1 MMKVQ
6 EISYNERFKR
16 DWIDLVITR
25 LGLDR
30 SKYESFLSDVFD
42 NHNMNTTNYVY
53 NDFTHSTMKIDS
65 KKFWYETPNDVIYNE
80 NGVMMW
86 KTKKKESLVKIIL
99 AQNINVR
106 QVFKKLKNKADSVG
120 DKINFDK
127 YKTFES
133 LCKLMI
139 NGYYGL
145 SGYIAGS
152 FYELSCADS
161 TTTGARNIIAV
172 ASLTNELLGKGF
184 RNYTVSAHM
193 RIIEAAE
200 NDYNKIQGKY
210 TLPTVTVDQVLR
222 HMLGQYYD
230 GYYMKTMLTQK
241 LESLPSELLSYL
253 YIKNNFTEF
262 CKVPEVKAE
271 LEKGISYLVK
281 DNCITIDDATGAKW
295 INPYKHDGV
304 KDSVKV
310 LGEMITELAFGFH
323 YYEGDYVNQ
332 VYQPTMVDIVSNI
345 KRRKIGGMDTD
356 SNITVLQ
363 QEKEFML
370 DYFKDIIGDKVN
382 DEEFTECSLV
392 LFITTMYL
400 ACIKRGLLEYT
411 LAIGIDEQLSKEYID
426 LECEMVMRNMQL
438 TVNKK
443 NYVFTTEEKDY
454 AIKKSTGVRG
464 LKFIKSDSNSSMSS
478 MVEEDVFGKI
488 LVDQSKLN
496 YGELVMGIHKNTESV
511 INMLKTPEFITE
523 KKTVLKI
530 ADTTDIRFGDNRYK
544 ACRLWNKLYPDQEIE
559 LPGSFGMIRLSITKE
574 TLEDMATRRPA
585 VYKIFRDH
593 AEEMFKFKV
602 INAMITKLDKIYDED
617 NKDHY
622 KVIKIIKG
630 SSDEC
635 KTIIK
640 TICRMVYHKYKKD
653 QFHEGLYE
661 TVWNKVMNNN
671 LSKQDLAVIK
681 SVLGIGVKFN
691 ESIHIAKNIDRL
703 AVPLDINSVPE
714 FISDNDYGILNIEIA
729 SEYEMLLSPL
739 INTMS
744 IAVPKTKTKKSVIT
758 SMLQTF

>member
-1 MMKVQ
+1 MNDQV
-6 EISYNERFKR
+6 SYNERFKK
-16 DWIDLVITR
+16 DWIDLVVNR
-25 LGLDR
+25 LGLER
-30 SKYESFLSDVFD
+30 GKYEDFLSKTFD
-42 NHNMNTTNYVY
+42 DYNIETNTQIY
-53 NDFTHSTMKIDS
+53 NSFTHDTTSVDS
-65 KKFWYETPNDVIYNE
+65 KKFWYESPKDVIYGE

-86 KTKKKESLVKIIL
+86 KTEKKESLVKVIL
-99 AQNINVR
+99 SQNINVR

-120 DKINFDK
+120 DKVNFDK

-145 SGYIAGS
+145 SGYIAGA
-152 FYELSCADS
+152 FFLLDAADLC
-161 TTTGARNIIAV
+161 TTGARNIIAV

-184 RNYTVSAHM
+184 RNYSISAHM

-200 NDYNKIQGKY
+200 EEYPKIQGKY
-210 TLPTVTVDQVLR
+210 TLPKVTTDQVLR

-230 GYYMKTMLTQK
+230 NYYMKTMLTHK
-241 LESLPSELLSYL
+241 LESLSPEIHSFL

-262 CKVPEVKAE
+262 CKVPEVKVE
-271 LEKGISYLVK
+271 LEKAIGYLIK
-281 DNCITIDDATGAKW
+281 DNCIDIDESTGAKW
-295 INPYKHDGV
+295 INPYKHSGV

-370 DYFKDIIGDKVN
+370 DYFKDIIGDKKD
-382 DEEFTECSLV
+382 DEEFRECSLV

-411 LAIGIDEQLSKEYID
+411 LAIGIDEQLSREYID

-454 AIKKSTGVRG
+454 AIKKSNGIRG

-488 LVDQSKLN
+488 LIDQDKLN
-496 YGELVMGIHKNTESV
+496 YGDLVMGIHKNTQSV
-511 INMLKTPEFITE
+511 IDMLKTPEFITE

-544 ACRLWNKLYPDQEIE
+544 ACRLWNKLFPDQEIE
-559 LPGSFGMIRLSITKE
+559 LPGSFGMIRLNVNKD
-574 TLEDMATRRPA
+574 TLDLMRIKRPE
-585 VYKIFRDH
+585 VYKVFRDH
-593 AEEMFKFKV
+593 AEEMFKFKI
-602 INAMITKLDKIYDED
+602 INAMISKLDKIYDED
-617 NKDHY
+617 HKDHY
-622 KVIKIIKG
+622 KTIKLIR
-630 SSDEC
+630 SSSNEC

-640 TICRMVYHKYKKD
+640 TICKMVYHKYKKD

-671 LSKQDLAVIK
+671 LSKQDLSVIK
-681 SVLGIGVKFN
+681 TVLGIGVKFN
-691 ESIHIAKNIDRL
+691 EAIHIPKNIDRL
-703 AVPLDINSVPE
+703 AVPLDINSVPP
-714 FISDNDYGILNIEIA
+714 FISDNDYGILDVEIA

-744 IAVPKTKTKKSVIT
+744 ISVPKTKTKKCVMT
-758 SMLQTF
+758 SMLQVF

>member
-1 MMKVQ
+1 M
-6 EISYNERFKR
+6 
-16 DWIDLVITR
+16 
-25 LGLDR
+25 
-30 SKYESFLSDVFD
+30 
-42 NHNMNTTNYVY
+42 
-53 NDFTHSTMKIDS
+53 
-65 KKFWYETPNDVIYNE
+65 
-80 NGVMMW
+80 
-86 KTKKKESLVKIIL
+86 
-99 AQNINVR
+99 
-106 QVFKKLKNKADSVG
+106 
-120 DKINFDK
+120 
-127 YKTFES
+127 
-133 LCKLMI
+133 
-139 NGYYGL
+139 
-145 SGYIAGS
+145 
-152 FYELSCADS
+152 
-161 TTTGARNIIAV
+161 
-172 ASLTNELLGKGF
+172 
-184 RNYTVSAHM
+184 
-193 RIIEAAE
+193 
-200 NDYNKIQGKY
+200 
-210 TLPTVTVDQVLR
+210 
-222 HMLGQYYD
+222 
-230 GYYMKTMLTQK
+230 
-241 LESLPSELLSYL
+241 
-253 YIKNNFTEF
+253 
-262 CKVPEVKAE
+262 
-271 LEKGISYLVK
+271 
-281 DNCITIDDATGAKW
+281 
-295 INPYKHDGV
+295 
-304 KDSVKV
+304 
-310 LGEMITELAFGFH
+310 
-323 YYEGDYVNQ
+323 
-332 VYQPTMVDIVSNI
+332 
-345 KRRKIGGMDTD
+345 TD

-559 LPGSFGMIRLSITKE
+559 LPGSFGMIRLNITKE

-691 ESIHIAKNIDRL
+691 ESIHITKNIDRL

>member
-1 MMKVQ
+1 MKVQ